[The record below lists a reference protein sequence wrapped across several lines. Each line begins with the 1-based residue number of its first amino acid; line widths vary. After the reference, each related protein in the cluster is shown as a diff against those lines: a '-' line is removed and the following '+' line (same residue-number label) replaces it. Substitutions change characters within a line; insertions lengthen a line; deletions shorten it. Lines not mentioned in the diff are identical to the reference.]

1 VTTVI
6 LLRHAHSVANE
17 KGILAG
23 RASGVSLSTKGKE
36 QAELLTSRLGNARF
50 KDIRIS
56 PLERCLATLEPWL
69 QSQDTSVRK
78 KILFDPNVSEVDYG
92 DWTGKKLLALSLRK
106 EWRVVQ
112 NTPSQMKFP
121 KGEGLLQMQQRAE
134 KALRQSIKK
143 TGTGVSLIVSHGDVI
158 KSLIATA
165 LDLHL
170 DKFQKIVI
178 DPASISVLDFNK
190 GSFRL
195 LHLNDLTT
203 NFEYLC
209 QKKRSSKTLVGGGS
223 GSK

>member
-6 LLRHAHSVANE
+6 LLRHAHSIANE

-23 RASGVSLSTKGKE
+23 RAAGVNLSKKGVE
-36 QAELLTSRLGNARF
+36 QAALLSSRLGDARF

-56 PLERCLATLEPWL
+56 PIERCLATLDPWL
-69 QSQDTSVRK
+69 QSQGPSVRK
-78 KILFDPNVSEVDYG
+78 KIVFDPNISEVDYG

-106 EWRVVQ
+106 EWRTVQ
-112 NTPSQMKFP
+112 KKPSEMVFP
-121 KGEGLLQMQQRAE
+121 NGEGLLQMQKRA
-134 KALRQSIKK
+134 KTALHQSIKAS
-143 TGTGVSLIVSHGDVI
+143 GSGLGLIVSHGDVI

-165 LDLHL
+165 LDLDL

-190 GSFRL
+190 GHFRL
-195 LHLNDLTT
+195 LHLNDSTT
-203 NFEYLC
+203 NFEYLSRS
-209 QKKRSSKTLVGGGS
+209 KRSVKTLVGGGS

>member
-1 VTTVI
+1 MTTVI

-178 DPASISVLDFNK
+178 DPASISVLDFSK

-203 NFEYLC
+203 NFEYLS
-209 QKKRSSKTLVGGGS
+209 QKKRSGKTLVGGGS

>member
-1 VTTVI
+1 
-6 LLRHAHSVANE
+6 
-17 KGILAG
+17 
-23 RASGVSLSTKGKE
+23 
-36 QAELLTSRLGNARF
+36 
-50 KDIRIS
+50 
-56 PLERCLATLEPWL
+56 
-69 QSQDTSVRK
+69 
-78 KILFDPNVSEVDYG
+78 
-92 DWTGKKLLALSLRK
+92 
-106 EWRVVQ
+106 
-112 NTPSQMKFP
+112 
-121 KGEGLLQMQQRAE
+121 
-134 KALRQSIKK
+134 
-143 TGTGVSLIVSHGDVI
+143 LIVSHGDVI

-203 NFEYLC
+203 NFEYLS

>member
-1 VTTVI
+1 MTTVI

-23 RASGVSLSTKGKE
+23 RAPGVSLSTKGKE

-112 NTPSQMKFP
+112 NTPSEMKFP

-178 DPASISVLDFNK
+178 DPASISVLDFSK

-203 NFEYLC
+203 NFEYLS
-209 QKKRSSKTLVGGGS
+209 QKKRSGKTLLGGGS

>member
-1 VTTVI
+1 MTTVI

-36 QAELLTSRLGNARF
+36 QAELLTSRLGSARF

-78 KILFDPNVSEVDYG
+78 KILFDPNVTEVDYG

-112 NTPSQMKFP
+112 NTPSEMKFP
-121 KGEGLLQMQQRAE
+121 KGESLLQMQQRAE

-178 DPASISVLDFNK
+178 DPASISVLDFSK

-203 NFEYLC
+203 NFEYLS
-209 QKKRSSKTLVGGGS
+209 QKKRSGKTLLGGGS

>member
-78 KILFDPNVSEVDYG
+78 RILFDPNVSEVDYG

-112 NTPSQMKFP
+112 NTPSEMKFP

-178 DPASISVLDFNK
+178 DPASISVLDFSK

-203 NFEYLC
+203 NFEYLS
-209 QKKRSSKTLVGGGS
+209 QKKRSGKTLLGGGS